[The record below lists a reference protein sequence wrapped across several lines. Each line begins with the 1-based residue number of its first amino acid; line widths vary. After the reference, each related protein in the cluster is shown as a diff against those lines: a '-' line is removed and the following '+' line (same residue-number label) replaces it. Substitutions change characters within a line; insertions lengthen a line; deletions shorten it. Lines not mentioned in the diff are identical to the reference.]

1 MAARHLETLQLE
13 RDKVETAADFFEA
26 YATRVLS
33 QLEDGVADEVALV
46 DAASSLRAAGQW
58 AMFFD
63 PRRAARLF
71 TQSASIWHDMGY
83 GFGTFVLAAI
93 APSFLDRNDLIFR
106 LTQMAQ
112 TYSQETVIQQSSA
125 ERQETPEPLL
135 HPQQQ
140 AYLLLAGAAMWRR
153 LEIPLDLLRVV
164 GDQSPHRRGVAPIGA
179 LGTPLRIYWEIARSF
194 LDNDDE
200 NTAGLVAR
208 DLASMGVSYAQAID
222 SAMANER
229 LWFNAAAPVDV
240 GDIDAVAIGLIAA
253 RRLGSGRI
261 RQHMQIAMED
271 LNATARVPLEL
282 ANEMIDIGPTDFDG
296 ESQPF
301 RPDL

>member
-26 YATRVLS
+26 YATHVLS
-33 QLEDGVADEVALV
+33 QLEAGVAEEVGLV

-71 TQSASIWHDMGY
+71 TQSARIWHDLGY
-83 GFGTFVLAAI
+83 GFGTFLLAAI
-93 APSFLDRNDLIFR
+93 APNFLDRGDLISR
-106 LTQMAQ
+106 LTQMAE
-112 TYSQETVIQQSSA
+112 TYSPERVTQQPSA
-125 ERQETPEPLL
+125 ERHEMPEPLL

-153 LEIPLDLLRVV
+153 LEIPLNLLRIV

-179 LGTPLRIYWEIARSF
+179 LGTPLRIYWEIARNF

-200 NTAGLVAR
+200 KTAGLVAR
-208 DLASMGVSYAQAID
+208 NLASMGISFRFFFNHWAI
-222 SAMANER
+222 SSR
-229 LWFNAAAPVDV
+229 
-240 GDIDAVAIGLIAA
+240 
-253 RRLGSGRI
+253 SK
-261 RQHMQIAMED
+261 
-271 LNATARVPLEL
+271 
-282 ANEMIDIGPTDFDG
+282 
-296 ESQPF
+296 
-301 RPDL
+301 